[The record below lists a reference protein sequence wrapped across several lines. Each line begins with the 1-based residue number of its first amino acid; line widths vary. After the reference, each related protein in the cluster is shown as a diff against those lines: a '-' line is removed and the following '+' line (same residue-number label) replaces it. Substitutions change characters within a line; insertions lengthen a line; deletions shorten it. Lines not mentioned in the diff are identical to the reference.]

1 MLKVFSI
8 LPQSKDFTNQLV
20 MVCAPA
26 DYAKASSVETIVDIN
41 DANNKFSTIASK
53 TTVEYGVLI
62 LTAGNASV
70 GQELSCEF
78 IDGVVDNTKPLKRK
92 VVSVS

>member
-8 LPQSKDFTNQLV
+8 LPKSKDFTNQLV

-26 DYAKASSVETIVDIN
+26 DYATASASSSIVDMN
-41 DANNKFSTIASK
+41 DSNNKFSTMSGK

-62 LTAGNASV
+62 LTAGKAVV

-78 IDGVVDNTKPLKRK
+78 VDGVVDEAKPLKRK
-92 VVSVS
+92 VVSV